1 MGLFSSGETSKE
13 GGDRNI
19 QNQYC
24 RIKKALLFCLDILR
38 GQRLLANLKKIKK
51 GNFCMIQNSLVE
63 LTATAHE

>member
-1 MGLFSSGETSKE
+1 MIET
-13 GGDRNI
+13 
-19 QNQYC
+19 Y
-24 RIKKALLFCLDILR
+24 RINTAEYKKSTSVCLDILR